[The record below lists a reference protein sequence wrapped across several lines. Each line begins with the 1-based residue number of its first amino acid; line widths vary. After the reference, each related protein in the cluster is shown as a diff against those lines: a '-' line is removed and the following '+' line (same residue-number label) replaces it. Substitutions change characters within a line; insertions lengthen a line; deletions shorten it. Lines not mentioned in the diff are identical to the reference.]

1 MRIHAHCARLLQTAL
16 LLIGWLLSSAS
27 QANDF
32 MAQPALACDWFAQQ
46 GLRASLAWSKPKA
59 DQPYWWCQ
67 YATQF
72 GGATPFYVRSGR
84 AVLDEKDKKVSV
96 ALSVQ
101 AMGSD
106 GTRADAQKA
115 LTEFTQAF
123 LRAQGKTYSAE
134 IQAAVEG
141 KAQAVKTVSGVEIT
155 PGDESIWEKHKVL
168 GFSLSSAA
176 TPQVLAAAAL
186 GPSAASKANEAQLE
200 KTLGDRCDAAIRS
213 ASFEGKPSVD
223 FSAYKRSGKKASES
237 QYVFDYSEAGG
248 SAYNCRVCDDLNP
261 NVNCGFTMGALIAF
275 EAKDGSNSRVPAELD
290 RKCVGALQK
299 QLKDPSDP
307 RFVDI
312 ELVNNIKV
320 DAAHT
325 EKSYVFNLRIKDDA
339 DRYRCVIRKNDMNYS
354 VESSADGR
362 DWRGLVGGRMM

>member
-1 MRIHAHCARLLQTAL
+1 MLLF
-16 LLIGWLLSSAS
+16 SAAS
-27 QANDF
+27 HANDF
-32 MAQPALACDWFAQQ
+32 MAQPATACDWFAQQ

-84 AVLDEKDKKVSV
+84 VVLDEKEKKVTV

-106 GTRADAQKA
+106 GTRAHAQKA
-115 LTEFTQAF
+115 LVEFTQAF

-134 IQAAVEG
+134 IKAAVEG
-141 KAQAVKTVSGVEIT
+141 KTQAIKTASGVEIT

-176 TPQVLAAAAL
+176 SAEALAAAAL
-186 GPSAASKANEAQLE
+186 EPSAADKAREAHLE
-200 KTLGDRCDAAIRS
+200 KTLGERCDAAIRS
-213 ASFEGKPSVD
+213 ASFDGKPGAE

-237 QYVFDYSEAGG
+237 QYVFDYAEPSG

-261 NVNCGFTMGALIAF
+261 SVNCGFTIGALIAF
-275 EAKDGSNSRVPAELD
+275 EAKDGTNGRVPAELD

-307 RFVDI
+307 RFVDV

-325 EKSYVFNLRIKDDA
+325 DKSYVFNLRIKDDA
-339 DRYRCVIRKNDMNYS
+339 NRYRCVIRKNDMSYS

-362 DWRGLVGGRMM
+362 DWRGVVGGRMM